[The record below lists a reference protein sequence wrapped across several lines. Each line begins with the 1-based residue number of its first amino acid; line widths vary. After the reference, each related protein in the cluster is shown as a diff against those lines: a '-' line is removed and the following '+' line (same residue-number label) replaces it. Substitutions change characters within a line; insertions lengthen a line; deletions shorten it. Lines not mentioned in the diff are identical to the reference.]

1 LARYQIAV
9 DDARRAHREAVE
21 MKPASRINQPRGR
34 ASQ

>member
-21 MKPASRINQPRGR
+21 MKSASRIDE
-34 ASQ
+34 